1 MTSSP
6 PAQHGLPDIERI
18 IPPHA
23 PGMRIGLFGGTFDPP
38 HRAHLDACLLA
49 MKRLQLDRV
58 WWLVTPGNPLKKHG
72 GLAPL
77 ADRMEAARRLSNHPR
92 IDVTGIEAVINTRY
106 TFDTIEWL
114 LARCPRVQFVW
125 IMGADNL
132 RHFHRWQKWRG
143 IADLIPI
150 VVVDRP
156 GPSLYASNSTAAQAL
171 WRFRIPENA
180 AISLPGRK
188 PPAWTYLHGL
198 KSGLS
203 STALRALREKPKT
216 PPEPAAVEAPKQAPK
231 KSTRTAA
238 GKKKSLTRTRTVAK
252 KKAASSKA
260 PAAKAS
266 SKNTTRRVKAR
277 AASATTKSGKQTT
290 GRRKASRKRAK

>member
-1 MTSSP
+1 VKSNK
-6 PAQHGLPDIERI
+6 PARQQNAGQYLAPNERI

-49 MKRLQLDRV
+49 MKRLKLDRV
-58 WWLVTPGNPLKKHG
+58 WWLVTPGNPLKNTQ

-77 ADRMEAARRLSNHPR
+77 GERIAAARALTHHPR
-92 IDVTGIEAVINTRY
+92 IDVTGLEAVINTRY
-106 TFDTIEWL
+106 SYDTIEWL

-143 IADLIPI
+143 IAQAIPM

-156 GPSLYASNSTAAQAL
+156 GPSLYASNSTAGQAL
-171 WRFRIPENA
+171 AQFRIPENA
-180 AISLPGRK
+180 AASLPGRRA
-188 PPAWTYLHGL
+188 PAWTFLHGL

-203 STALRALREKPKT
+203 STALRALRRKPAEPKAQKPETVKT
-216 PPEPAAVEAPKQAPK
+216 KTAKTKTVKKKKPAAA
-231 KSTRTAA
+231 
-238 GKKKSLTRTRTVAK
+238 
-252 KKAASSKA
+252 KKAAQKTVKKSKKTTKKTRPKTRKTSKSRKSSK
-260 PAAKAS
+260 K
-266 SKNTTRRVKAR
+266 
-277 AASATTKSGKQTT
+277 
-290 GRRKASRKRAK
+290 RKK